1 MVLPLHIFDAAK
13 SGDRDAVFAW
23 LDNQDDSG
31 RVVGDARDVN
41 EHCEGGGS
49 VLMAAASQ
57 IDSAAKLAF
66 VWELVGRGA
75 DLGAIVQGPDYQ
87 IGVFEM
93 AVSGASLGR
102 SRPELFRDFVL
113 QWLAREPDL
122 ALPRVA
128 AEDRSRLRIVF
139 GFIFQIFVRGHS
151 SRPVAEVVFALVR
164 AGARVLAYDRGNLEE
179 NETRCPALATD
190 EHWLACK
197 GIILGVRA
205 AGSWRAYARL
215 PRKRVLRLRS
225 LMLRGRAKPRRTG
238 APNVVAR
245 TFKLP
250 NEMVWKVLA
259 FWRVE
264 SEVTGEVI

>member
-31 RVVGDARDVN
+31 RVV
-41 EHCEGGGS
+41 
-49 VLMAAASQ
+49 
-57 IDSAAKLAF
+57 
-66 VWELVGRGA
+66 
-75 DLGAIVQGPDYQ
+75 
-87 IGVFEM
+87 
-93 AVSGASLGR
+93 
-102 SRPELFRDFVL
+102 
-113 QWLAREPDL
+113 
-122 ALPRVA
+122 
-128 AEDRSRLRIVF
+128 
-139 GFIFQIFVRGHS
+139 
-151 SRPVAEVVFALVR
+151 VR

-197 GIILGVRA
+197 DIILGVRA

-225 LMLRGRAKPRRTG
+225 LMLRGRAKPRQTG

-245 TFKLP
+245 AFKLP

>member
-1 MVLPLHIFDAAK
+1 MP
-13 SGDRDAVFAW
+13 
-23 LDNQDDSG
+23 
-31 RVVGDARDVN
+31 
-41 EHCEGGGS
+41 
-49 VLMAAASQ
+49 
-57 IDSAAKLAF
+57 
-66 VWELVGRGA
+66 
-75 DLGAIVQGPDYQ
+75 P
-87 IGVFEM
+87 
-93 AVSGASLGR
+93 
-102 SRPELFRDFVL
+102 
-113 QWLAREPDL
+113 
-122 ALPRVA
+122 
-128 AEDRSRLRIVF
+128 RLRIVF
-139 GFIFQIFVRGHS
+139 EVFARGQS
-151 SRPVAEVVFALVR
+151 SRPLAEVVFALVR
-164 AGARVLAYDRGNLEE
+164 AGSPVYDRDALERY
-179 NETRCPALATD
+179 ETRCPALASD

-197 GIILGVRA
+197 DLILGVRA

>member
-23 LDNQDDSG
+23 LDNQDD
-31 RVVGDARDVN
+31 
-41 EHCEGGGS
+41 
-49 VLMAAASQ
+49 
-57 IDSAAKLAF
+57 
-66 VWELVGRGA
+66 
-75 DLGAIVQGPDYQ
+75 
-87 IGVFEM
+87 
-93 AVSGASLGR
+93 
-102 SRPELFRDFVL
+102 
-113 QWLAREPDL
+113 
-122 ALPRVA
+122 
-128 AEDRSRLRIVF
+128 
-139 GFIFQIFVRGHS
+139 
-151 SRPVAEVVFALVR
+151 LVR
-164 AGARVLAYDRGNLEE
+164 AGARVHAYDRGFLEQ

-197 GIILGVRA
+197 DLILGVRA

-225 LMLRGRAKPRRTG
+225 LMLRGRARPRRTRG
-238 APNVVAR
+238 ADPIVAR
-245 TFKLP
+245 AFKLP